1 MKILKLSFIVVFI
14 FLMITP
20 IYATSGTYTDGM
32 YYVKCVGIGL
42 FVGLIIAFIMAENQ
56 KKKMN
61 TQREVEHAQN
71 YVRNQSFVVHKS
83 NDLYLYKN
91 VSRVRKQTPKK

>member
-1 MKILKLSFIVVFI
+1 MKIMKLGFVIVFI
-14 FLMITP
+14 FLIITP
-20 IYATSGTYTDGM
+20 IYATSGTSTNDM
-32 YYVKCVGIGL
+32 YYIKCVGIGL

-61 TQREVEHAQN
+61 TQRTVEHAQN

>member
-1 MKILKLSFIVVFI
+1 MKILKLGFITAFI

-20 IYATSGTYTDGM
+20 VYATSGTYDGM

-42 FVGLIIAFIMAENQ
+42 FVGLVIAFIMAENQ
-56 KKKMN
+56 KRKMN

-83 NDLYLYKN
+83 KDLYLYKN
-91 VSRVRKQTPKK
+91 VSRVKKQTPKK